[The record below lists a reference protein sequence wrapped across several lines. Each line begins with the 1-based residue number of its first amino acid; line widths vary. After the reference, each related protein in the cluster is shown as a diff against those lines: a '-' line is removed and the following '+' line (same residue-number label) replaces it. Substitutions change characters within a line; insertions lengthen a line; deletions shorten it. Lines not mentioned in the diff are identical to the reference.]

1 MSKDIQPQYSRQSS
15 FEVFRYQ
22 LVVDK
27 TLQKGLFDKYESAED
42 IRADKN
48 NILQEILTHDNFR
61 FRSSNSEIT
70 SKLMFKQDTMSYFKI
85 GVKRKTKVF
94 RKDFSEDVI
103 ENYPNIILAFNNH
116 PDIQKVAVQNNT
128 HAFADCKTVS
138 HIIQKSI
145 DEKVKDRN
153 LTFFLEPLF
162 DKKEFWK
169 LVAKYPKQIKQVTFD
184 LVSPNLPDI
193 SKNLKLDL
201 KGLYND
207 TNTQRTKL
215 ELNAE
220 PESYLEI
227 KESSQFVNSLVDY
240 SADGGGDIYMRVN
253 GIRKQLH
260 TAQSPTEFNID
271 EQLLKNNDWVAL
283 DNVFKDILI

>member
-48 NILQEILTHDNFR
+48 NILQEILTHNNFR
-61 FRSSNSEIT
+61 FRSGNSEIN
-70 SKLMFKQDTMSYFKI
+70 SKLMFSQGTMSYFKI

-94 RKDFSEDVI
+94 KKDFSEDVI
-103 ENYPNIILAFNNH
+103 ENYPNVILAFNNH

-128 HAFADCKTVS
+128 HAFANCKTVS

-153 LTFFLEPLF
+153 LTFSGLADEAVTEKYRELAENLQIELMDLIEELEKA
-162 DKKEFWK
+162 KKGIR
-169 LVAKYPKQIKQVTFD
+169 L
-184 LVSPNLPDI
+184 
-193 SKNLKLDL
+193 
-201 KGLYND
+201 GG
-207 TNTQRTKL
+207 
-215 ELNAE
+215 
-220 PESYLEI
+220 
-227 KESSQFVNSLVDY
+227 KES
-240 SADGGGDIYMRVN
+240 
-253 GIRKQLH
+253 RK
-260 TAQSPTEFNID
+260 S
-271 EQLLKNNDWVAL
+271 
-283 DNVFKDILI
+283 